1 MHWAICSGGGEVG
14 LVHGRAEVGYCI
26 KGSAFLTIERLSQKF
41 MPTKPEPAADIAG
54 TGIEFLADLNM
65 GFVTCVVG
73 LGDHSSE
80 DRSVDFF
87 LYIVLLFFILTSFF
101 IVKLFQNKI
110 HL

>member
-1 MHWAICSGGGEVG
+1 
-14 LVHGRAEVGYCI
+14 
-26 KGSAFLTIERLSQKF
+26 

-54 TGIEFLADLNM
+54 TGIELLADLNM
-65 GFVTCVVG
+65 GSVTCVVG
-73 LGDHSSE
+73 LGDHASE

-87 LYIVLLFFILTSFF
+87 LYIALLFFLTSFF

>member
-1 MHWAICSGGGEVG
+1 
-14 LVHGRAEVGYCI
+14 
-26 KGSAFLTIERLSQKF
+26 